1 MALEGYLEDLGIR
14 DILQILS
21 LSKKSGILTLTGVS
35 GDGVVCFLDGQVIRA
50 SSSAFPETLGQ
61 LLRKKNIV
69 TEEQVGE
76 ALKRQEDLDSH
87 QPLGQILIDIFQ
99 IPPVEIEKVVAAQIE
114 KIVFSFFSWTEGH
127 FSFQLE
133 EMKTFGSALLN
144 PLDFMLEQGLSAQ
157 RLVVKGKKI
166 VELGHGDELD
176 DEMIEREL
184 DEMQSQ
190 QSQYGLDLLRGM
202 LAELEHPELGGGI
215 ILLILRYASEIMDRA
230 IVFDVRGNQ
239 LVGVGQFGLNDLN
252 TAADEIIR
260 KMRLPVEPESLF
272 SQVIKDKV
280 AIRSALG
287 SSAAEERL
295 KEFLNGTPDKVFL
308 GPLVSD
314 GKVVAILYGD
324 SLPDNRSLP
333 AVNAFEVFLSKAGL
347 AMEQALHG
355 TKIN

>member
-21 LSKKSGILTLTGVS
+21 LSKKTGLLTLRGAQ
-35 GDGVVCFLDGQVIRA
+35 GEGVVCFKNGEVIRA

-61 LLRKKNIV
+61 LLCKNNIV
-69 TEEQVGE
+69 TEEQVVE
-76 ALKRQEDLDSH
+76 ALNLQKNLELP
-87 QPLGQILIDIFQ
+87 QPLGQILSDKFQ
-99 IPPVEIEKVVAAQIE
+99 VAAAEIE
-114 KIVFSFFSWTEGH
+114 KIVAARIEKIIFSFFSWNKGH

-133 EMKTFGSALLN
+133 EMKSFGSALLN
-144 PLDFMLEQGLSAQ
+144 PLDFMLEQGLSPQ
-157 RLVVKGKKI
+157 RLAVKGQKV
-166 VELGHGDELD
+166 VELGSEAGAD
-176 DEMIEREL
+176 DEMIDREL
-184 DEMQSQ
+184 KKLTDQ

-239 LVGVGQFGLNDLN
+239 LVGVGQFGLNRLN

-260 KMRLPVEPESLF
+260 KMRLRVDPGSLF
-272 SQVIKDKV
+272 AQVIKDKV
-280 AIRSALG
+280 AIRSALRC
-287 SSAAEERL
+287 SAAEVQL
-295 KEFLNGTPDKVFL
+295 KEFLNGVPDKVFL

-324 SLPDNRSLP
+324 NFPANQSLP
-333 AVNAFEVFLSKAGL
+333 AVNAFEVFLSQAGL
-347 AMEQALHG
+347 AMDHALHE
-355 TKIN
+355 TD